1 MWTIVVLSD
10 ITDFYYDIVYG
21 WQAAWIMQYI
31 SSYIANKKHWSYDT
45 TRLSVWWWQSDIRL

>member
-10 ITDFYYDIVYG
+10 ITGLYYDIVYG

-31 SSYIANKKHWSYDT
+31 YSYIANKKTLILWYNT
-45 TRLSVWWWQSDIRL
+45 TLCLVMAKRH